1 MSQIVKPLPTDREKA
16 FQLIQSDLPTFA
28 RHCLKIR
35 DKQGKIVP
43 LEFNEAQL
51 YIHRKLEEQKSKLGF
66 VRAVVLKG
74 RQQGMSTYVAARYF
88 HQTLLVRGSTT
99 FILSHESKS
108 TGALFDM
115 VKRFHDNLPAG
126 LSPGLDAANKN
137 QIKFSGTESEYTV
150 GTAGNEDIGRS
161 MTIKHLHCSEVAFY
175 EHTDQLETGL
185 FQAVADMP
193 GTEVILEST
202 ANGLGNMFHERAMK
216 AMAGVSLEQLVFIP
230 WYWQQEY
237 RLQPPEG
244 FAPDE
249 TEVQLMKTYGLDLE
263 QVYWRRM
270 KIAATKGGLWK
281 FQQEYPFTP
290 DEAFLMSGETF
301 FSKDHVVTARK
312 GDARSPSAPCIG
324 GLDCARGNDR
334 SVFVV
339 RQGRAVIH
347 YEAHKDLR
355 AEGLEPTQQLIHLA
369 IRVIEKYDLKKLFI
383 DVGSGYG
390 VIDGLRTLG
399 YRDIVVGVAFNQQ
412 VIDQVRFLNK
422 RAEMYGL
429 ARDWLEEGEVS
440 LPDDD
445 IFMFDLL
452 LIPKEKE
459 SPTKRMYLVPKTEIK
474 TKSRVSPDI
483 ADGFVL
489 TFAFPVAYDQNEDDM
504 PRRKRK
510 VSRRT
515 ESALTT
521 VNRLRQGARHDS
533 TYGSRG

>member
-1 MSQIVKPLPTDREKA
+1 LVTIEELPAQKM
-16 FQLIQSDLPTFA
+16 IDLQTSTKTFIA
-28 RHCLKIR
+28 
-35 DKQGKIVP
+35 
-43 LEFNEAQL
+43 E
-51 YIHRKLEEQKSKLGF
+51 GF
-66 VRAVVLKG
+66 VSHN
-74 RQQGMSTYVAARYF
+74 STYVAARYF
-88 HQTLLVRGSTT
+88 HQTLLGRGSTT

-175 EHTDQLETGL
+175 ERTDQLETGL

-193 GTEVILEST
+193 GTEIILEST

-230 WYWQQEY
+230 WYWQREY
-237 RLQPPEG
+237 RLTPPEG

-249 TEVQLMKTYGLDLE
+249 TEVLLMNTYGLDLE
-263 QVYWRRM
+263 QIYWRRM
-270 KIAATKGGLWK
+270 KIASTKGGLWK

-301 FSKDHVVTARK
+301 YSKDHIVAARK
-312 GDARSPSAPCIG
+312 CTARSPGAPAIG
-324 GLDCARGNDR
+324 GLDCARVNDR
-334 SVFVV
+334 SALTV

-347 YEAHKDLR
+347 YEVHKDLT
-355 AEGLEPTQQLIHLA
+355 ATGLEPTQQLIRIA
-369 IRVIEKYDLKKLFI
+369 IKAIEKFNLKKLFI

-399 YRDIVVGVAFNQQ
+399 YKDIVMGVAFNQQ
-412 VIDQVRFLNK
+412 VLDSVRFLTK

-429 ARDWLEEGEVS
+429 SRIGLKRGVCI
-440 LPDDD
+440 PDDD
-445 IFMFDLL
+445 IFSSIFV
-452 LIPKEKE
+452 IPQEKE
-459 SPTKRMYLVPKTEIK
+459 VPN
-474 TKSRVSPDI
+474 V
-483 ADGFVL
+483 
-489 TFAFPVAYDQNEDDM
+489 
-504 PRRKRK
+504 
-510 VSRRT
+510 
-515 ESALTT
+515 
-521 VNRLRQGARHDS
+521 
-533 TYGSRG
+533 